1 MGTERYKNEDGKVKG
16 LETRKYMN
24 EDRKRE
30 VWEQKCTEDE
40 MVKERREQR
49 LGQKGEKVMGTGR
62 RKYWDKKIIA
72 DRNVQGRGKE

>member
-1 MGTERYKNEDGKVKG
+1 MGTERYKNEYRKVKG

-30 VWEQKCTEDE
+30 IWEQKCTEDE

-49 LGQKGEKVMGTGR
+49 LGQDGERVMGTGR
-62 RKYWDKKIIA
+62 RNIGYKKIIA
-72 DRNVQGRGKE
+72 DRNVQGWGKE